1 MYAHMYAHMTDEADG
16 KQKGLGKVKEGKS
29 KMCPRLYEELGT
41 FFHEEDMQET
51 QYCNSQSWNL
61 MCRHFNVDGVCATH
75 VGFTVDAMTIECG
88 KTKNQSTGGGTNM
101 TSMLKH
107 VHANPFKPWVST
119 FTPHIRP
126 HFRPHFFRPHFHP
139 HFRPHFRPHFT
150 PTPG

>member
-41 FFHEEDMQET
+41 FFHEEDMQEA

-61 MCRHFNVDGVCATH
+61 MCRHFNVDELHASH
-75 VGFTVDAMTIECG
+75 FGFAVDAMTIEYG
-88 KTKNQSTGGGTNM
+88 TTKMQPSGGGTNM

-107 VHANPFKPWVST
+107 IYANPFKPQVGEYITSHLLHPSYP
-119 FTPHIRP
+119 PHLLPYLRRP
-126 HFRPHFFRPHFHP
+126 RGENF
-139 HFRPHFRPHFT
+139 
-150 PTPG
+150 